1 MAMRPL
7 LVIDNVPV
15 SLFVQITMIEFSP
28 LSCWIV
34 AHFQVLTAV
43 PFDQLIAQ
51 LLTLSLSSLVRRHRK
66 GAAHCAVNQYTYLLP
81 SICCLLPD
89 S

>member
-34 AHFQVLTAV
+34 GHFQVLTAV

-51 LLTLSLSSLVRRHRK
+51 LLTLSLLFSQ
-66 GAAHCAVNQYTYLLP
+66 AAPEGCRPLR
-81 SICCLLPD
+81 C
-89 S
+89 